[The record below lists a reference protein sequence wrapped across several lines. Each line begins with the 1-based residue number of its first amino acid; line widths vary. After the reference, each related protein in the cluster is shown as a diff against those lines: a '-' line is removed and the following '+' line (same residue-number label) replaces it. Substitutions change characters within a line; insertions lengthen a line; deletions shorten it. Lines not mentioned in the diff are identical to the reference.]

1 MKKIILIVFVAFC
14 LLQACKITTKSN
26 KSQTKKIET
35 SDKIGGCVFKEVQ
48 NSYIVTPL
56 SKSMKVT
63 EKKGVFSKNMNVLG
77 LDFIAM
83 EKVSNDFLKDVGQT
97 MEEMFPQDSTLDLPR
112 QHKVLNNLL
121 QYKATIPVI
130 VGHHDSMSEE
140 LMTEM
145 ENVYEK
151 ECSICDVIMYK
162 QPGQTMEV
170 VEHLL
175 HFITDIG
182 LHYEYPK
189 TWAFNTTNSEVYIA
203 MEEAIDKGFYNVNSY
218 KDMESE
224 KEIYQRVVVQEFAYW
239 LISTHWN
246 LQEKY
251 GPQED
256 EWTIKNKEDL
266 KDRFPKGY
274 QLVENTVSKI
284 MKAPSNS
291 ILEKLETYGE

>member
-1 MKKIILIVFVAFC
+1 MKKNIVIVFVSFC
-14 LLQACKITTKSN
+14 LLQACKVTTKSN
-26 KSQTKKIET
+26 KSQAKKVET
-35 SDKIGGCVFKEVQ
+35 SDKIGGCVFKEIQ
-48 NSYIVTPL
+48 NTNKVNPL
-56 SKSMKVT
+56 KQTISINS
-63 EKKGVFSKNMNVLG
+63 KKGVFSKNMNVLG

-83 EKVSNDFLKDVGQT
+83 GKVSDDFLKDVGQT
-97 MEEMFPQDSTLDLPR
+97 MEEIFPQDSTLDLSR

-145 ENVYEK
+145 EKVYEK

-189 TWAFNTTNSEVYIA
+189 EWGFNTTKSEVYVV
-203 MEEAIDKGFYNVNSY
+203 MQEAIKKGFYKINSY
-218 KDMESE
+218 KDMLNEE
-224 KEIYQRVVVQEFAYW
+224 EIHQRVIVQEFAYW
-239 LISTHWN
+239 LISTYWN

-251 GPQED
+251 GPQEN
-256 EWTIKNKEDL
+256 EWTIKNKENL
-266 KDRFPKGY
+266 KDKFPKGY

-284 MKAPSNS
+284 MKAPSNT
-291 ILEKLETYGE
+291 ILEKLTVYGK

>member
-1 MKKIILIVFVAFC
+1 MKKIIPIIFVALC
-14 LLQACKITTKSN
+14 LLQACRITTKSN
-26 KSQTKKIET
+26 EGQKNRIEF
-35 SDKIGGCVFKEVQ
+35 SDKIGGCVFTEIQ
-48 NSYIVTPL
+48 NTNKVSPL
-56 SKSMKVT
+56 NLTIKIESI
-63 EKKGVFSKNMNVLG
+63 KGEFSKKMNVLG

-83 EKVSNDFLKDVGQT
+83 YKVSDDFLKDVGQT

-112 QHKVLNNLL
+112 QHRVLNNLL

-130 VGHHDSMSEE
+130 VGHHDSMPEKV
-140 LMTEM
+140 MTEM
-145 ENVYEK
+145 EYVYEK

-189 TWAFNTTNSEVYIA
+189 EWAFNTTSSEVYIV
-203 MEEAIDKGFYNVNSY
+203 MQEAIEKGFYDVNSY
-218 KDMESE
+218 KDMENE
-224 KEIYQRVVVQEFAYW
+224 KEIHQRVIVQEFAYW
-239 LISTHWN
+239 LISTYWN

-256 EWTIKNKEDL
+256 EWIIKNKEDL

-274 QLVENTVSKI
+274 QLVENTVNKI

>member
-1 MKKIILIVFVAFC
+1 MKKIIPIVFVTFC
-14 LLQACKITTKSN
+14 LLQACKITSKPKEN
-26 KSQTKKIET
+26 KSEDIEY

-48 NSYIVTPL
+48 NINKVNPL
-56 SKSMKVT
+56 NQAIKINS
-63 EKKGVFSKNMNVLG
+63 KKGVFSKRMNVLG

-83 EKVSNDFLKDVGQT
+83 EKVSDNFLKDVGQT
-97 MEEMFPQDSTLDLPR
+97 MKEMFPQDSTLNLPK

-130 VGHHDSMSEE
+130 VGHHDSMPEEVMSEIG
-140 LMTEM
+140 
-145 ENVYEK
+145 NVYEK

-189 TWAFNTTNSEVYIA
+189 EWTFNTTNSEVYTV
-203 MEEAIDKGFYNVNSY
+203 MQEAIKKGFYDVNSY
-218 KDMESE
+218 KDMENE
-224 KEIYQRVVVQEFAYW
+224 KEIHQRVIVQEFAYW
-239 LISTHWN
+239 LISTYWN

-251 GPQED
+251 GPNED
-256 EWTIKNKEDL
+256 EWTLKNKEDL
-266 KDRFPKGY
+266 RSRFPKGY

-284 MKAPSNS
+284 MKAPSKT
-291 ILEKLETYGE
+291 ILEKLATYSE